1 MLLAI
6 LLFPVTHNDAIRPIH
21 TAKSNMRRW
30 EHGHDRSSRTRI
42 WQKPGSSHGAH
53 PVIPNML
60 QDTFRILDK
69 MSIMHRRTRGA
80 RPKSSQREGRM
91 PVIEPIFTKN
101 QYRDALQSAGSRSR
115 GLRDTPST
123 AAKMHNLHFYPV
135 CRQLPGFRAVL
146 TPSAPYRRMNRSG

>member
-6 LLFPVTHNDAIRPIH
+6 LLFTVTHNDAIRPIH

-30 EHGHDRSSRTRI
+30 EHGHGLRHERVYGKNQGPRMGRTRLYRTCCKTLSGYWI
-42 WQKPGSSHGAH
+42 
-53 PVIPNML
+53 
-60 QDTFRILDK
+60 K

-80 RPKSSQREGRM
+80 RPKSAQREGRM
-91 PVIEPIFTKN
+91 PVIEPISTKN
-101 QYRDALQSAGSRSR
+101 RHRDALQSAGSRSR
-115 GLRDTPST
+115 SLQDTPST

-135 CRQLPGFRAVL
+135 FRQLPYFRAVL

>member
-42 WQKPGSSHGAH
+42 WQKLGSSHGAH
-53 PVIPNML
+53 PAIPNML

-69 MSIMHRRTRGA
+69 NVDYASPDTRG
-80 RPKSSQREGRM
+80 EGQIVATGRSDAGNRAH
-91 PVIEPIFTKN
+91 FTKN
-101 QYRDALQSAGSRSR
+101 QYRDVLQSAGSRSR